1 MRKSLKSILGLF
13 LICGL
18 LTGCT
23 QTGAG
28 GSATSSAAGAAGSS
42 ASSADSSASESS
54 ATASIVPIITNNTD
68 NLYTKNNDYVLECK
82 YQTIRLDDASAK
94 AYPALQEALKAY
106 SDKELKEQ
114 KERVE
119 SVKNDPDTDKII
131 KNSGTHFYDNTTI
144 KIYRADRDAF
154 SFLKTSASF
163 LGGPHPNNVTTF
175 AAFDPKTGKEIALTD
190 VIKSKKDLMERVKKD
205 LKTKYPDVEFTDLD
219 KSLKEYEE
227 EKDVKI
233 NWGLS
238 PFGITIFFNAYD
250 LAPHASGSQSVAL
263 RFDKDKDFFTGKYNK
278 PDQGLVLPMSADGK
292 AIMDL
297 EGTGTPATFTVKGT
311 YDKENEHYTGLTVS
325 CNDKSYELKDNV
337 FVDYYVKGIHTKDN
351 RNYIYAFTRGYS
363 DYPELLVFEVKG
375 GNVDY
380 KGSASLS
387 EPSSYIRD
395 DRGEVITFVSETES
409 KTTVDTYPIFN
420 PDKLVLSQRVDA
432 MSTYTISK
440 NYKINDKGIPE
451 SSDEFGTA
459 MDVITLTV
467 KEDIKGKNV
476 DIEKNELKD
485 DVTIKKGE
493 KITIYRTN
501 GKDTVIFKTENGSY
515 IALKYEGE
523 DKFNGKPFEES
534 FDGAIFAG

>member
-1 MRKSLKSILGLF
+1 MKKSFKTVFGML

-18 LTGCT
+18 LAGCT

-28 GSATSSAAGAAGSS
+28 GSAASTGAAGSS
-42 ASSADSSASESS
+42 ASSAASSAAESS

-68 NLYTKNNDYVLECK
+68 NLYTKDNDYVLECK

-131 KNSGTHFYDNTTI
+131 RNSGTHFYDNTTI
-144 KIYRADRDAF
+144 KIYRVDRDAF

-278 PDQGLVLPMSADGK
+278 PDQGLVLPMSAEGK

-311 YDKENEHYTGLTVS
+311 YDEPNAHYTGITVKY
-325 CNDKSYELKDNV
+325 NDKSYELKDNI
-337 FVDYYVKGIHTKDN
+337 FIDYYVKGIHTKDN
-351 RNYIYAFTRGYS
+351 RNYIYVFTTGYS
-363 DYPELLVFEVKG
+363 DVPEILVFEIKD
-375 GNVDY
+375 GNVTY
-380 KGSASLS
+380 NGSVGVAEKGRYIKDDITNISTPLCKS
-387 EPSSYIRD
+387 EAK
-395 DRGEVITFVSETES
+395 FVYE
-409 KTTVDTYPIFN
+409 TYPITN
-420 PDKLVLSQRVDA
+420 PDKLVFQERVDA
-432 MSTYTISK
+432 MSTYYIARP
-440 NYKINDKGIPE
+440 YKINDKGIPE
-451 SSDEFGTA
+451 ATEEFGEATS
-459 MDVITLTV
+459 DITLTL
-467 KEDIKGKNV
+467 KTDIQAKSV
-476 DIEKNELKD
+476 DIAKNELKD
-485 DVTIKKGE
+485 DVSLKKGD

-501 GKDTVIFKTENGSY
+501 GKDTVIFKTSDGSY
-515 IALKYEGE
+515 VGLKYEKSFE
-523 DKFNGKPFEES
+523 FNGKPTEET
-534 FDGAIFAG
+534 FDGAVFAG